1 MRLAINV
8 IVPLQRGNKTPKINE
23 RMKNQPNR
31 ELFSRTPASVRF
43 FFDEFACV
51 GDTRIEAKNRSS
63 HRTIRRELS
72 RQFFHDRVS
81 KRDSEARSTG
91 PGRDVFQRGELEN
104 ARQPPHD
111 AAKFSKERSF
121 GKSRRGCSRNAWI

>member
-1 MRLAINV
+1 
-8 IVPLQRGNKTPKINE
+8 
-23 RMKNQPNR
+23 MKNQPNR

-104 ARQPPHD
+104 ARQRCGEVL
-111 AAKFSKERSF
+111 ERTIVREIPEGLLAECLDLIDFVRKKVISENF
-121 GKSRRGCSRNAWI
+121 GKI